1 MTELGFVVVT
11 VCTKQCGKQREGADL
26 PLRTTRSTLH
36 CRLSVDGDLLFQ
48 SCTQTSF
55 RTFIV
60 DVGQEDHTTASSC
73 GIPSISALENRF
85 GATKHVDIATVCAW
99 GQ

>member
-1 MTELGFVVVT
+1 MTEFGFVVVYKT
-11 VCTKQCGKQREGADL
+11 VWQAKGRCDQRL
-26 PLRTTRSTLH
+26 PLRTTHSTLH
-36 CRLSVDGDLLFQ
+36 CRLSVDGESLLQ
-48 SCTQTSF
+48 SCIQNSF

-85 GATKHVDIATVCAW
+85 GATKHVDIATVYAW